1 MVKVLE
7 VIDDDKLKFEVKE
20 CGTNYKWTS

>member
-7 VIDDDKLKFEVKE
+7 VIDDDELKFEVKE